1 MFLRSAAKPIY
12 MKAFV
17 IIFVVL
23 LSSLFISCSGDG
35 ISVSSAPEVARAMSS
50 DYAMSSPAYAPS
62 PEIESYSKGS
72 SEPRIQINGN
82 LSLEVQNVPA
92 ALEQARALV
101 IQYGGSITSSDSG
114 DSFNRYANI
123 SALIPRDS
131 FYELIGV
138 MKNIATKVTNENIN
152 SNDVTEEFVD
162 IEAKLNVMKQT
173 EERFIN
179 LLSET
184 ANVEEVMSVERELM
198 RLRGEIDS
206 LEGRMKYLSK
216 TTDNSVLNIYMTEEV
231 PITGSAWSFFD
242 SLDNS
247 VRDMVSFSKHIANF
261 LIGIIVFS
269 PILIGVILIVFLVYK
284 YGRRY
289 VFRRKK

>member
-1 MFLRSAAKPIY
+1 
-12 MKAFV
+12 MKAFI

-23 LSSLFISCSGDG
+23 LSSLFSSCSDDES
-35 ISVSSAPEVARAMSS
+35 ISLSRTSKMEPAAMSS
-50 DYAMSSPAYAPS
+50 DYAMGAPSYASSPK
-62 PEIESYSKGS
+62 IESYSEGS
-72 SEPRIQINGN
+72 PEPRIQINGN
-82 LSLEVQNVPA
+82 LSLEVQNVSV
-92 ALEQARALV
+92 ALEQTRALV

-114 DSFNRYANI
+114 NSFNRYANI

-131 FYELIGV
+131 FYELIGAV
-138 MKNIATKVTNENIN
+138 KNIATKVTNENIN
-152 SNDVTEEFVD
+152 SNDVTEQFVD
-162 IEAKLNVMKQT
+162 IEARLNVMKET
-173 EERFIN
+173 EKRFIT

-231 PITGSAWSFFD
+231 PIIGSGWSFFD

-247 VRDMVSFSKHIANF
+247 VRAMVSFSKQSADFLIRIIVFLPF
-261 LIGIIVFS
+261 LIGAILLVFF
-269 PILIGVILIVFLVYK
+269 IYRYGKRYFL
-284 YGRRY
+284 RH
-289 VFRRKK
+289 KK

>member
-1 MFLRSAAKPIY
+1 
-12 MKAFV
+12 MKAFI

-23 LSSLFISCSGDG
+23 LSSLFSSCSDDES
-35 ISVSSAPEVARAMSS
+35 ISLSRTSKMEPAAMSS
-50 DYAMSSPAYAPS
+50 GYAMGAPSYAPS
-62 PEIESYSKGS
+62 PEIESYSEGS
-72 SEPRIQINGN
+72 PEPRIQINGN
-82 LSLEVQNVPA
+82 LSLEVQNVSV
-92 ALEQARALV
+92 ALEQTRALV

-114 DSFNRYANI
+114 NSFNRYANI

-131 FYELIGV
+131 FYELIGAV
-138 MKNIATKVTNENIN
+138 KNIATKVTNENIN

-162 IEAKLNVMKQT
+162 IEARLNVMKET
-173 EERFIN
+173 EKRFIT

-184 ANVEEVMSVERELM
+184 ANVKEVMSVERELM

-231 PITGSAWSFFD
+231 PITGSGWSFFD

-247 VRDMVSFSKHIANF
+247 VRAMVSFSKHIADF
-261 LIGIIVFS
+261 LIGIIVFL
-269 PILIGVILIVFLVYK
+269 PFLIGSILLVFFIYR
-284 YGRRY
+284 YGKRY
-289 VFRRKK
+289 FPRRKK

>member
-1 MFLRSAAKPIY
+1 
-12 MKAFV
+12 MKAFI

-23 LSSLFISCSGDG
+23 LSSLFSSCSDDES
-35 ISVSSAPEVARAMSS
+35 ISLSRTSKMEPAAMSS
-50 DYAMSSPAYAPS
+50 DYAMGAPSYASSPK
-62 PEIESYSKGS
+62 IESYSEGS
-72 SEPRIQINGN
+72 PEPRIQINGN
-82 LSLEVQNVPA
+82 LSLEVQNVSV
-92 ALEQARALV
+92 ALEQTRALV

-114 DSFNRYANI
+114 NSFNRYANI

-131 FYELIGV
+131 FYELIGAV
-138 MKNIATKVTNENIN
+138 KNIATKVTNENIN
-152 SNDVTEEFVD
+152 SNDVTEQFVD
-162 IEAKLNVMKQT
+162 IEARLNVMKET
-173 EERFIN
+173 EKRFIT

-231 PITGSAWSFFD
+231 PIIGSGWSFFD

-247 VRDMVSFSKHIANF
+247 VRAMVSFSKQIADFLIRIIVFLPF
-261 LIGIIVFS
+261 LIGAILLVFF
-269 PILIGVILIVFLVYK
+269 IYRYGKRYFL
-284 YGRRY
+284 
-289 VFRRKK
+289 RRKK

>member
-1 MFLRSAAKPIY
+1 
-12 MKAFV
+12 MKAFI

-23 LSSLFISCSGDG
+23 LSSLFSSCSDDES
-35 ISVSSAPEVARAMSS
+35 ISLSRTSKMEPAAMSS
-50 DYAMSSPAYAPS
+50 DYAMGAPSYASSPK
-62 PEIESYSKGS
+62 IESYSEGS
-72 SEPRIQINGN
+72 PEPRIQINGN
-82 LSLEVQNVPA
+82 LSLEVQNVSV
-92 ALEQARALV
+92 ALEQTRALV

-114 DSFNRYANI
+114 NSFNRYANI

-131 FYELIGV
+131 FYELIGAV
-138 MKNIATKVTNENIN
+138 KNIATKVTNENIN
-152 SNDVTEEFVD
+152 SNDVTEQFVD
-162 IEAKLNVMKQT
+162 IEARLNVMKET
-173 EERFIN
+173 EKRFIT

-231 PITGSAWSFFD
+231 PIIGSGWSFFD

-247 VRDMVSFSKHIANF
+247 VRAMVSFSKQIADFLIRIIVFLPF
-261 LIGIIVFS
+261 LIGAI
-269 PILIGVILIVFLVYK
+269 FLVFFIYR
-284 YGRRY
+284 YGKRY
-289 VFRRKK
+289 FLRRKK

>member
-1 MFLRSAAKPIY
+1 MEITKYSISMWR
-12 MKAFV
+12 
-17 IIFVVL
+17 IFATIAVL
-23 LSSLFISCSGDG
+23 LSILSISCSDG
-35 ISVSSAPEVARAMSS
+35 SISVSRAPTIESAMSS
-50 DYAMSSPAYAPS
+50 DYAMSSPAYP
-62 PEIESYSKGS
+62 PPLEGENYSKGS
-72 SEPRIQINGN
+72 PGSRIQINGN

-101 IQYGGSITSSDSG
+101 IQYGGSVTSSDSG

-131 FYELIGV
+131 FYELIGI

-162 IEAKLNVMKQT
+162 IEAKLNVMKET
-173 EERFIN
+173 EKRFIA

-216 TTDNSVLNIYMTEEV
+216 TTDNSVLNIYMTEQV
-231 PITGSAWSFFD
+231 PITGSGWSFFD

-261 LIGIIVFS
+261 LIGVIVFS
-269 PILIGVILIVFLVYK
+269 PILIAIILIVFLGYR
-284 YGRRY
+284 YGKRY
-289 VFRRKK
+289 VLRHKK